1 MLVDIIEGFCFKGL
15 FNFPYCEEC
24 KCVPAG
30 VRNDFPGCGRHNIPG
45 VLCLCKQNVEGRQCD
60 RCKEGFW
67 NMKANNPLGK
77 KKTNILFLLNKNFS
91 F

>member
-1 MLVDIIEGFCFKGL
+1 MCTGYNFGWLLIDLLDFVFIGL

-77 KKTNILFLLNKNFS
+77 QKDFN
-91 F
+91 

>member
-1 MLVDIIEGFCFKGL
+1 MIVSILLFFEGL

-77 KKTNILFLLNKNFS
+77 KKRNNFLFS
-91 F
+91 IRH

>member
-1 MLVDIIEGFCFKGL
+1 MIDLLDFVFIGL

-77 KKTNILFLLNKNFS
+77 QKDFH
-91 F
+91 